1 MKSQINQQIIDT
13 DILIVEDSE
22 TQADH
27 LTDLLSRNGFRVR
40 VAVNGRLGLAEARAA
55 KPTLIISDITMP
67 EMDGFTMC
75 SELKKDEFLQ
85 DVPVILL
92 TSLTS
97 LYDVIKGL
105 DSGADNFIRKP
116 FEEKYLLGRI
126 RFILANRELRS
137 KERVQ
142 IGMQISLGG
151 QTHFV
156 TAERQQI
163 FDLLISTYEE
173 AIQMTEELRAQ
184 QSQIARSYQ
193 SIEGLYQIAATLNP
207 AITEKEVAEKALER
221 ALDLPGVVGGSIKLL
236 GTDGGFRTLAAQDF
250 GLYEPASVDCD
261 NCTCHKKLIA
271 GTLLAPEVIANC
283 PLLERSVPATSLL
296 GGHVSVPLTLGQ
308 RTLGVMN
315 LVVSDPEAISRDE
328 DFQVLDTVGN
338 QIAVALERANLYAN
352 MESLVS
358 ERTEALH
365 AERNLSS
372 AVVNTTG
379 ALVFLTD
386 PDGHIV
392 VFNPACE
399 QTLGWNFGEVRG
411 RVFWSIFLPPD
422 RAEVVKTF
430 FNDLPGDKLSHQFDG
445 EWIAR
450 DGSPRK
456 IIWSTRYLRRP
467 DQSIEYFLAT
477 GIDVT
482 ELRLAEEKVQYL
494 SNFDALTGLPNR
506 ALLTHG
512 VKLLQEKALASKN
525 VMGFLMIDF
534 ARLPLIRE
542 SLGTKAEQAL
552 LLQIA
557 DRLREWGKDSDRIA
571 RTGDSSFAVIAA
583 RHGPG
588 DFSMVARQILALLD
602 LPFIFEQQELH
613 MEAYVGISISPNDGQ
628 DFDSLSQCADAA
640 MRRALS
646 NKTARYE
653 FYTPALNRSANERLK
668 LESALRGA
676 LSRNELVLHYQPQVD
691 LRTGRVV
698 GLEALVRWQHPE
710 LGLIEPNRFI
720 GLAEE
725 TGLIVPL
732 GAWVLRTACA
742 QAMEWQRAG
751 LAELR
756 IAVNLSARQF
766 AQHDL
771 VDLIATVLDETGLAA
786 RFLDVELTESL
797 VMTDVERAIGVLNE
811 LRALGVQLSIDDFG
825 TGYSSLSYLKRFP
838 IDVLK
843 IDRSFVREITRHSND
858 AAISDAII
866 SMAHSLG
873 IKVIA
878 EGVETE
884 EQCEFLSRNMCD
896 EMQGFLF
903 SRPLPANAIEAL
915 LGEARCLPKHLLQL
929 HKPHRTL
936 LLVDDEP
943 ESFNGLK
950 RLAGCDEYKI
960 LTAAS
965 AKQALDLLEQNNI
978 DVVVSDQGMPG
989 MSGVELLRIV
999 ADRYPKTARILL
1011 SHFVDLQSG
1020 TDALNDGTVHKC
1032 LVKPCD
1038 DEQLSRHIAD
1048 AFEHKEMADEIHRLN
1063 LEVRSGRRGIAKT
1076 GHRSDEFSKRKK
1088 PHVKAN

>member
-1 MKSQINQQIIDT
+1 MNNENNPPFANT

-22 TQADH
+22 TQANH
-27 LTDLLSRNGFRVR
+27 LAYVLSSNGFQVR
-40 VAVNGRLGLAEARAA
+40 VASNGLEGLTAARAA
-55 KPTLIISDITMP
+55 VPTLIISDISMP
-67 EMDGFTMC
+67 EMDGFTLC
-75 SELKKDEFLQ
+75 SELKKDSLLR

-92 TSLTS
+92 TSLRS

-105 DSGADNFIRKP
+105 DCGADNFIRKP

-137 KERVQ
+137 RERVQ
-142 IGMQISLGG
+142 LGMRISLGG

-207 AITEKEVAEKALER
+207 AITESEVAEKALER
-221 ALDLPGVVGGSIKLL
+221 ALDLPGVIGGCIKLL
-236 GTDGGFRTLAAQDF
+236 GPDKNFRTLAAQGF
-250 GLYEPASVDCD
+250 GPTPELSNCAD
-261 NCTCHKKLIA
+261 CTCKQRLLD
-271 GTLLAPEVIANC
+271 GTLATPEIIGAC
-283 PLLERSVPATSLL
+283 PLLEAAVSEGTAA
-296 GGHVSVPLTLGQ
+296 GDHVSIPLRLGL

-315 LVVSDPEAISRDE
+315 LVLSDSSSISRSE
-328 DFQVLDTVGN
+328 DYQVLDTVGN
-338 QIAVALERANLYAN
+338 QIAIALERANLYAN
-352 MESLVS
+352 MESLVN
-358 ERTEALH
+358 ERTEALQ

-386 PDGHIV
+386 PKGRIV
-392 VFNPACE
+392 VFNPACQ

-411 RVFWSIFLPPD
+411 RIFWKLFLQPEY
-422 RAEVVKTF
+422 AETVKTSF
-430 FNDLPGDKLSHQFDG
+430 QNLEVDTPPPKIQS

-450 DGSPRK
+450 DGTLRK
-456 IIWSTRYLRRP
+456 IIWSTKYLRNP
-467 DQSIEYFLAT
+467 DQSIEYFLAM

-482 ELRLAEEKVQYL
+482 ELRLAEEKVRYL

-506 ALLTHG
+506 VLLTDG
-512 VKLLQEKALASKN
+512 IRLMQEKAGSGKK
-525 VMGFLMIDF
+525 VMGFLMIGF

-542 SLGTKAEQAL
+542 SLGTKAEHAL

-557 DRLREWGKDSDRIA
+557 DRLREWGTDIDKVARI
-571 RTGDSSFAVIAA
+571 GDSSFAAVAV
-583 RHGPG
+583 RQTPG
-588 DFSMVARQILALLD
+588 ELSLVVRQILALMD
-602 LPFIFEQQELH
+602 QPFVFEQQDLH
-613 MEAYVGISISPNDGQ
+613 MEACVGISVFPDDGQ
-628 DFDSLSQCADAA
+628 DFDTLSQCADAA
-640 MRRALS
+640 MRRAMAD
-646 NKTARYE
+646 KAARFE
-653 FYTPALNRSANERLK
+653 FYTPALNRSANERFK

-676 LSRNELVLHYQPQVD
+676 LSRNEFVLYYQPQVD
-691 LRTGRVV
+691 LRTGSVV
-698 GLEALVRWQHPE
+698 GLEALIRWQHPE
-710 LGLIEPNRFI
+710 FGLIPPIRFI

-725 TGLIVPL
+725 TGLIVPI

-751 LAELR
+751 LTGLR

-766 AQHDL
+766 VQRDL
-771 VDLIATVLDETGLAA
+771 VDLIGTVLQETGLAA
-786 RFLDVELTESL
+786 KYLDLELTESL
-797 VMTDVERAIGVLNE
+797 VMNDVEHAIGILNE
-811 LRALGVQLSIDDFG
+811 LRELGVQLSIDDFG

-843 IDRSFVREITRHSND
+843 IDQSFVREIAVHSND

-903 SRPLPANAIEAL
+903 SRPVPPNEIESLLREGRRLPERFL
-915 LGEARCLPKHLLQL
+915 RL
-929 HKPHRTL
+929 HKPQRTL
-936 LLVDDEP
+936 LLLDAGAGGLGALDPLAFGDE
-943 ESFNGLK
+943 
-950 RLAGCDEYKI
+950 CKI
-960 LTAAS
+960 LVAAS
-965 AKQALDLLEQNNI
+965 GKEALELLDQNVI
-978 DVVVSDQGMPG
+978 DVVVSDQDVPDMT
-989 MSGVELLRIV
+989 GVEFLRTV
-999 ADRYPKTARILL
+999 KVLYPETLNILL
-1011 SHFVDLQSG
+1011 SDITELQSVN
-1020 TDALNDGTVHKC
+1020 DAVNDGAIHKF
-1032 LVKPCD
+1032 LTKPWRGH
-1038 DEQLSRHIAD
+1038 QLNRHIAETFD
-1048 AFEHKEMADEIHRLN
+1048 FREMANENRRLN
-1063 LEVRSGRRGIAKT
+1063 LEIRAANQGLAKAN
-1076 GHRSDEFSKRKK
+1076 RQLENFLVKKRK
-1088 PHVKAN
+1088 VKSTE